1 MAEAEGS
8 KSQIQQCLS
17 GRQHWHSSI
26 TELCATFKYKD
37 FYEMRIRRVGGY
49 GCAKLFIQ
57 QGTAM
62 APVLLKSRSLNYSF
76 IPYLKACCSQHLL
89 YLQGYSMTAN

>member
-8 KSQIQQCLS
+8 KSQIQQWLS
-17 GRQHWHSSI
+17 GRQHWHSLI

-49 GCAKLFIQ
+49 GCAKLFLQ

-62 APVLLKSRSLNYSF
+62 TPVLLKSRSLNYSL
-76 IPYLKACCSQHLL
+76 PEGVL
-89 YLQGYSMTAN
+89 